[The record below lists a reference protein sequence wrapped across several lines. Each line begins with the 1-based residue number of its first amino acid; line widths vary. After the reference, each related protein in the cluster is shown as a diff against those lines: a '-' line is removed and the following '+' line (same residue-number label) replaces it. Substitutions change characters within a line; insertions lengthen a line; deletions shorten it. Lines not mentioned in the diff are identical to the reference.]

1 MNNLLE
7 KFEKKQIEN
16 LTSKKRIPAFRPGDT
31 IKVTL
36 KITEGDKS
44 RLQSFEGM
52 CIARKNNSVNSKF
65 TLRKISHGE
74 GVERVFPLFSAN
86 IDKIEVI
93 RKGNVKRAKLYY
105 LRDRTGKSARI
116 ADRDRGDE
124 VDQYA
129 MTKEEVISEDSSK
142 ETSIEATQTESI
154 EQSAEPK
161 AEEEQIKKEASEIT
175 IKLIRNPDILA
186 SKAARPSPP
195 FIVGFAAETE
205 GTINNARNKLERKKV
220 DLMIANHIEGKD
232 KPFGSDRNALVL
244 IDQNTEFDLGQD
256 TKINLARILVTEI
269 AKRFHAKNSTES
281 T

>member
-36 KITEGDKS
+36 KIIEGDKS

-52 CIARKNNSVNSKF
+52 CISRKNNSVNSKF

-86 IDKIEVI
+86 IEKIEVI

-124 VDQYA
+124 IDQYA
-129 MTKEEVISEDSSK
+129 MMAEEPISEESSK
-142 ETSIEATQTESI
+142 ETSIEANQTESI
-154 EQSAEPK
+154 EQNVEPK
-161 AEEEQIKKEASEIT
+161 AEEEQIRKEATEQPVNEEKKEDAKKESVKSEA
-175 IKLIRNPDILA
+175 PA
-186 SKAARPSPP
+186 E
-195 FIVGFAAETE
+195 ETE
-205 GTINNARNKLERKKV
+205 KKT
-220 DLMIANHIEGKD
+220 DEQSK
-232 KPFGSDRNALVL
+232 
-244 IDQNTEFDLGQD
+244 
-256 TKINLARILVTEI
+256 
-269 AKRFHAKNSTES
+269 
-281 T
+281 